1 MGKALGW
8 IDSHCH
14 LTCADLIGDA
24 WDVRQ
29 RALDAGVARMMI
41 VCCRLEEAE
50 AALKMKAE
58 DARFDVAVGF
68 HPSDLRDFTEE
79 DWHKLETLVYNE
91 NVTAVGEIG
100 LDYYWDKESH
110 EIQKKWFEAQMEVA
124 RSERLPFIIHSREAA
139 QDTLT
144 MMKGLRAAEMSGGVI
159 HCFSYSKEMAKEY
172 LDMGLYIGIGGVVTF
187 KNAKKL
193 KEVAEYAPL
202 EQILLETDC
211 PYLAPV
217 PHRGKRNTSLNLP
230 YVAEEIAR
238 IKGISCE
245 EVVEVTCRNAKK
257 MFGIKD

>member
-91 NVTAVGEIG
+91 NVTAIGEIG
-100 LDYYWDKESH
+100 LDYYWEENPPRDFQQTVFRK
-110 EIQKKWFEAQMEVA
+110 QLALA
-124 RSERLPFIIHSREAA
+124 SELDLPVIVHDREAHGDSLA
-139 QDTLT
+139 IIQEFPTVT
-144 MMKGLRAAEMSGGVI
+144 GVF
-159 HCFSYSKEMAKEY
+159 HCFSGSPEMAAELLKRGWY
-172 LDMGLYIGIGGVVTF
+172 LGFDGPITY
-187 KNAKKL
+187 KNAKRAP
-193 KEVAEYAPL
+193 EVAAITPL
-202 EQILLETDC
+202 DRMVVETDA
-211 PYLAPV
+211 PYMAPV
-217 PHRGKRNTSLNLP
+217 PMRGKRNDSRYLP
-230 YVAEEIAR
+230 YVIEKLAAWKGVTVEEMTR
-238 IKGISCE
+238 ITWENG
-245 EVVEVTCRNAKK
+245 RRLFRLA
-257 MFGIKD
+257 

>member
-91 NVTAVGEIG
+91 NVTAIGEIG
-100 LDYYWDKESH
+100 LDYY
-110 EIQKKWFEAQMEVA
+110 
-124 RSERLPFIIHSREAA
+124 
-139 QDTLT
+139 
-144 MMKGLRAAEMSGGVI
+144 
-159 HCFSYSKEMAKEY
+159 
-172 LDMGLYIGIGGVVTF
+172 
-187 KNAKKL
+187 
-193 KEVAEYAPL
+193 
-202 EQILLETDC
+202 
-211 PYLAPV
+211 
-217 PHRGKRNTSLNLP
+217 
-230 YVAEEIAR
+230 
-238 IKGISCE
+238 
-245 EVVEVTCRNAKK
+245 
-257 MFGIKD
+257 